1 MNTDSDNAIRLKLL
15 KLLQDEPELT
25 QREMTQKM
33 GVSLGKIN
41 YCISALSQQGMIKV
55 HKFKKSTNKS
65 IFLYCLTPLGME
77 EITVL
82 TLDFLK
88 IKIRDYDRIKMEI
101 ISLSEQIKAIDPEL
115 YDDEVLKKIS

>member
-15 KLLQDEPELT
+15 RLLQNEPELT
-25 QREMTQKM
+25 QREMNQKM
-33 GVSLGKIN
+33 GISLGKIN

-55 HKFKKSTNKS
+55 HRFKKSTNKS
-65 IFLYCLTPLGME
+65 VYLYCLTPLGVE